1 MSRQDQQ
8 IDDAGASDEDPRRWR
23 ILGVSLVIG
32 FMALLDVSVVNLAVP
47 SMQHGLGTSTGTI
60 QWVVSGYS
68 LAFGL
73 TLVAGGR
80 IGDAYGR
87 RRMLVL
93 GLCGVTLASAAVG
106 LAPTAALVIAA
117 RLVQGAT
124 AGLLTPQNSG
134 LIQQLFSGRERG
146 QAFGLFGLTVSLSSA
161 TGPVI
166 GGLILAVAGDE
177 NGWRYLFLINIPIG
191 IVALGFVLRLVPGRE
206 AQAGTDVRIDVVGA
220 VLLGLTV
227 LAVLYP
233 IVSVEDG
240 VGWQALLVLLAP
252 GLGWAFVRWE
262 RRTVRRGRPP
272 LLDVSLLRRVP
283 GYAGGL
289 AIGTLYF
296 TGFTGLL
303 LVTSYYVQD
312 ALGFGPLAAGLL
324 IAPFAVGS
332 AISAPL
338 AGRVVTDVGRRLTV
352 FALTATVTGVVL
364 AALLIPLPSPEHL
377 WLVSVPCLFLA
388 GLGGGAVVSPNMTL
402 TLAEVPP
409 RMGGAAAGAVQT
421 GQRVGSSI
429 GAAVLMTIYSV
440 GTAHLASGSAL
451 RLALLTGTVLLV
463 CALAMAV
470 RDWRSSSSVGR
481 QDAESA

>member
-1 MSRQDQQ
+1 VNEKDGRGRGS
-8 IDDAGASDEDPRRWR
+8 GEDPRRWR

-47 SMQHGLGTSTGTI
+47 SMQQGLGTSTGTI
-60 QWVVSGYS
+60 QWVVSGYA

-87 RRMLVL
+87 RRMMLL
-93 GLCGVTLASAAVG
+93 GLCGFTLASAAVG
-106 LAPTAALVIAA
+106 FAPTAALVIAA

-134 LIQQLFSGRERG
+134 LIQQLFTGRERG

-161 TGPVI
+161 FGPVI
-166 GGLILAVAGDE
+166 GGLILAVAGEDD
-177 NGWRYLFLINIPIG
+177 GWRYLFLINVPIG
-191 IVALGFVLRLVPGRE
+191 VVAFGFVLRLVPRRE
-206 AQAGTDVRIDVVGA
+206 EQAGADAGIDVIGA

-233 IVSVEDG
+233 IVSLEG
-240 VGWQALLVLLAP
+240 GAGWQVLLVLLAP
-252 GLGWAFVRWE
+252 GLAWAFVRWE
-262 RRTVRRGRPP
+262 RRTVRRGHPP

-303 LVTSYYVQD
+303 LVTSYYLQD

-338 AGRVVTDVGRRLTV
+338 AGRVVTDVGRRITV
-352 FALTATVTGVVL
+352 VALATTVAGVVL
-364 AALLIPLPSPEHL
+364 AAVLVPLPSAEHL

-409 RMGGAAAGAVQT
+409 RMGGAAGGAVQT

-429 GAAVLMTIYSV
+429 GAAVLMTVYSV
-440 GTAHLASGSAL
+440 ASAHVASGSAL
-451 RLALLTGTVLLV
+451 RLALLTGAVLLLG
-463 CALAMAV
+463 ALAMAI
-470 RDWRSSSSVGR
+470 RDWRTSASV
-481 QDAESA
+481 S